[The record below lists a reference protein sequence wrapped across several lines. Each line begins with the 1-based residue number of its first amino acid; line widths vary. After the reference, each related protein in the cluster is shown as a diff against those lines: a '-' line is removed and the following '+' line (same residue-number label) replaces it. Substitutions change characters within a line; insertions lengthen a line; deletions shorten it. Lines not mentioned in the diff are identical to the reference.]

1 MIGTKQAAEM
11 LGISPRRV
19 RALITAGRL
28 PSMVVAGTH
37 LLRVED
43 LRLVEARKTGRPKKK
58 IKNNFRW
65 ACIRSE

>member
-43 LRLVEARKTGRPKKK
+43 LRLVESRKTGRPKKNK
-58 IKNNFRW
+58 K
-65 ACIRSE
+65 

>member
-37 LLRVED
+37 LLRMED
-43 LRLVEARKTGRPKKK
+43 LRLVEARKTGRPKKNK
-58 IKNNFRW
+58 K
-65 ACIRSE
+65 